1 MNQELLTT
9 LTAILVEDFDIPADE
24 ITPEASFEAL
34 GLDSLDVVDL
44 TLAIEERTGIKL
56 QDEELEDVRTVGD
69 AVAKADSKQATATA

>member
-24 ITPEASFEAL
+24 ITPDATFEAL

-56 QDEELEDVRTVGD
+56 EDEELEDVRTVGD
-69 AVAKADSKQATATA
+69 AVAKADSKQATANA